1 MFYGRH
7 HATNTPKIEKVGYL
21 GARAFKALST
31 ICPSVRPSHCGIKSK
46 LITVDH
52 AVFTDV

>member
-31 ICPSVRPSHCGIKSK
+31 QLFVRPSVT
-46 LITVDH
+46 LWY
-52 AVFTDV
+52 